1 MLALQ
6 HATCG
11 HGFMN
16 FLIVLSGLASAAG
29 LLGALGVSSLSAVPV
44 YVALAGVAMTIAL
57 AMSRSVGPFLRFF
70 IVFYAIGYVGL
81 ILLVLG
87 QPLLPKAWAAMA
99 PPPLTAFTAAA
110 FALLAFGM
118 SRVPVMRQITEIT
131 DKYFLTP
138 ERETY
143 DLGFGKP
150 FTFPVKWMAMG
161 LLAVIILI
169 NLGQVWISVSLSF
182 FNRDWFDAI
191 QAKNAGEFWR
201 LLYSVWVPLV
211 AVLIASN
218 FIEFLVVSAFK
229 IRWRSWLTQKLFG
242 RWLEDGTH
250 YRLQFDEARV
260 DNPDQRISEDIR
272 KYIDTTYS
280 LTISM
285 IQQISSLVSFAVILW
300 GLSANLTLP
309 GLDTKV
315 PGLLFWIAL
324 AYAAIG
330 TLITHLIGRRLI
342 ALNFQQ
348 EVYEA
353 DFRFGL
359 ARLREYG
366 EPVALLSGEKAETKR
381 LGKQFAEVIRN
392 FFQIVRVQKWLS
404 AFIQLYGSSNSI
416 VPIVITAPFFFAGQI
431 TLGVLTQTSS
441 AFARVDGALSFF
453 IDRYSML
460 ADFKAVVDRLT
471 SFDVSLLRAETIKRN
486 SRIKIGDSPDE
497 ALRLEKLGLDLPNG
511 QRIVEIENLS
521 MKQGER
527 TLLVGPS
534 GSGKSTLF
542 RAVAGIWPFGA
553 GEVAAPKGRSVMLLP
568 QRPYL
573 PLGTLRDAVSYPGS
587 GGTYSDDAIIAALHA
602 AKLPHLVGRLDEQ
615 AFWVQVL
622 SLGEQQRVAV
632 ARALLAR
639 PDWLFLDE
647 ATAALDEPLE
657 EAIYKALM
665 TELPGT
671 TIVSIGHRSTLRAM
685 HDRII
690 EMKPRG
696 ETGRL
701 YAPMDRAPAPA
712 PAA

>member
-1 MLALQ
+1 
-6 HATCG
+6 
-11 HGFMN
+11 MN
-16 FLIVLSGLASAAG
+16 ILVLLSGLASAAG
-29 LLGALGVSSLSAVPV
+29 LVG
-44 YVALAGVAMTIAL
+44 ALAGGWFDGVPLYVAIAGVLMTAAL
-57 AMSRSVGPFLRFF
+57 VMSRNIGPFLRFF
-70 IVFYAIGYVGL
+70 IVFYAMGYVGL
-81 ILLVLG
+81 IALIAAKG
-87 QPLLPKAWAAMA
+87 LLPAGWSGVV

-131 DKYFLTP
+131 DKYFSTD
-138 ERETY
+138 ETATY
-143 DLGFGKP
+143 NLGFGP
-150 FTFPVKWMAMG
+150 DRTLPVRWVAMA
-161 LLAVIILI
+161 LLAIIILI
-169 NLGQVWISVSLSF
+169 NLGQVWVSVSLSF

-191 QAKNAGEFWR
+191 QAKNATEFWR
-201 LLYSVWVPLV
+201 LLWKVWLPLV
-211 AVLIASN
+211 GVLIASN
-218 FIEFLVVSAFK
+218 FIEFLIVSAFK

-250 YRLQFDEARV
+250 YRLQFGDARV

-285 IQQISSLVSFAVILW
+285 IQQISGLVSFSVILW

-309 GLDTKV
+309 GLDTKI

-330 TLITHLIGRRLI
+330 TLVTHLIGKRLI
-342 ALNFQQ
+342 RLNFQQ

-366 EPVALLSGEKAETKR
+366 EPVALLAGETAETKR
-381 LGKQFAEVIRN
+381 LGQQFGKVIRN
-392 FFQIVRVQKWLS
+392 FFDIVRVQKWLS

-431 TLGVLTQTSS
+431 TLGVLTQTSQ
-441 AFARVDGALSFF
+441 AFARVDAALSFF

-460 ADFKAVVDRLT
+460 ADFKAVVDRLST
-471 SFDVSLLRAETIKRN
+471 FDASLLRAESIKAE
-486 SRIKIGDSPDE
+486 SRINLATTPDDH
-497 ALRLEKLGLDLPNG
+497 LRLSDLTLTLPGG
-511 QRIVEIENLS
+511 QPIVQVTALS

-542 RAVAGIWPFGA
+542 RAIAGIWPFGD
-553 GEVAAPKGRSVMLLP
+553 GTIAAPAGKSVMLLP

-573 PLGTLRDAVSYPGS
+573 PLGTLRDAVSYPGVA
-587 GGTYSDDAIIAALHA
+587 GTYPDEAIIAALKA
-602 AKLPHLVGRLDEQ
+602 ASLPHLTGRLNEE

-622 SLGEQQRVAV
+622 SLGEQQRVAI
-632 ARALLAR
+632 ARVLLAK

-657 EAIYKALM
+657 EAIYQALR
-665 TELPGT
+665 TALPLT
-671 TIVSIGHRSTLRAM
+671 TIVSIGHRSTLKVM

-690 EMKPRG
+690 TMKPAG
-696 ETGRL
+696 EGGRL
-701 YAPMDRAPAPA
+701 FSPA
-712 PAA
+712 

>member
-1 MLALQ
+1 
-6 HATCG
+6 
-11 HGFMN
+11 MN
-16 FLIVLSGLASAAG
+16 LLILLSGLASAAG
-29 LLGALGVSSLSAVPV
+29 LVGAVSGGWFAGVPA
-44 YVALAGVAMTIAL
+44 YVAVAGVLMTAAL
-57 AMSRSVGPFLRFF
+57 VLSRGIGPFLRFF

-81 ILLVLG
+81 IGMIALQGLF
-87 QPLLPKAWAAMA
+87 PESWAPYV
-99 PPPLTAFTAAA
+99 PPPLTAFTSAA

-131 DKYFLTP
+131 DKYFATN
-138 ERETY
+138 ERATY
-143 DLGFGKP
+143 DMGFGKP
-150 FTFPVKWMAMG
+150 FTFSVKWMAMG

-182 FNRDWFDAI
+182 FNRNWFDAI
-191 QAKNAGEFWR
+191 QAKNGPEFWR
-201 LLYSVWVPLV
+201 LLYQVWLPLV
-211 AVLIASN
+211 GVLIASN
-218 FIEFLVVSAFK
+218 FIEFLIVSAFK

-242 RWLEDGTH
+242 RWLDDGTH
-250 YRLQFDEARV
+250 YRLQFGDTRV
-260 DNPDQRISEDIR
+260 DNPDQRISEDVN
-272 KYIDTTYS
+272 KYISTTYS

-300 GLSANLTLP
+300 GLSTNLTLP

-330 TLITHLIGRRLI
+330 TLITHLIGKRLI
-342 ALNFQQ
+342 KLNFKQ
-348 EVYEA
+348 ETYEA

-366 EPVALLSGEKAETKR
+366 EPVALLAGENAENKR
-381 LGKQFAEVIRN
+381 LDKQFAEVIRN
-392 FFQIVRVQKWLS
+392 FFDIVRVQKWLS

-431 TLGVLTQTSS
+431 TLGVLTQTSQ

-453 IDRYSML
+453 IDRYSQL
-460 ADFKAVVDRLT
+460 ADFKAVVDRLST
-471 SFDVSLLRAETIKRN
+471 FDASLLKAETIKKN
-486 SRIKIGDSPDE
+486 SKIDLATSTGADLQLSHLTLALPDGQAIVKTD
-497 ALRLEKLGLDLPNG
+497 ALT
-511 QRIVEIENLS
+511 

-527 TLLVGPS
+527 TLLIGPS

-542 RAVAGIWPFGA
+542 RAIAGIWPFGD
-553 GEVAAPKGRSVMLLP
+553 GKIAAPEGKSVMLLP

-573 PLGTLRDAVSYPGS
+573 PLGTLRDAVSYPS
-587 GGTYSDDAIIAALHA
+587 VSGTYSDEAITAALTA
-602 AKLPHLVGRLDEQ
+602 AKLPHLLDRLDQE

-632 ARALLAR
+632 ARVLLAK

-657 EAIYKALM
+657 EAIYQALRR
-665 TELPGT
+665 ELPDT
-671 TIVSIGHRSTLRAM
+671 TVVSIGHRSTLKAM

-690 EMKPRG
+690 EMKPVG
-696 ETGRL
+696 DGGRL
-701 YAPMDRAPAPA
+701 YAPA
-712 PAA
+712 